1 MNRLLPIALLVL
13 SWFSVAVAVAQQATE
28 PSQAQTQNAVP
39 DSQFSSLEDELAPHP
54 ELGPR
59 TLLDMS
65 PEAREIRMRELMGKS
80 RRPMQSYP
88 PQSKQAMYD
97 MMAASSPMSIRDM
110 FNWMT
115 WKIKAKEGVT
125 FEDIVETMD
134 LKANELNFK
143 KVGHNQ
149 IWLDVAANTGQP
161 TTRVEVLSYCDAVIG
176 RRMMDISPEFS
187 VFIPCRI
194 TVYEDYNG
202 DLWLMTMDWDV
213 AWMRYASHPESRVS
227 AQLIKDGIRI
237 RNVMTEIMEAAAS
250 GEW

>member
-1 MNRLLPIALLVL
+1 MNRYLPVVLLVL
-13 SWFSVAVAVAQQATE
+13 PWFSIALAQEQAAE
-28 PSQAQTQNAVP
+28 PSQTQAQEAAS
-39 DSQFSSLEDELAPHP
+39 DSGFSSLEDELAPHP

-59 TLLDMS
+59 TLWDMS
-65 PEAREIRMRELMGKS
+65 PEAREIRTRELIGRS
-80 RRPMQSYP
+80 RRPMPSYSPQAKQS
-88 PQSKQAMYD
+88 MYD

-110 FNWMT
+110 LNWMT
-115 WKIKAKEGVT
+115 WKVKAKEGVT
-125 FEDIVETMD
+125 FEDILETMD

-149 IWLDVAANTGQP
+149 LWLDVAANTGKP

-187 VFIPCRI
+187 AFIPCRI

-213 AWMRYASHPESRVS
+213 AWLRYVSHPDSRLN
-227 AQLIKDGIRI
+227 AQLIKDGIHI
-237 RNVMTEIMEAAAS
+237 RNVMTEIMESAAA